1 MKTSNIVEIISVGDE
16 VLRGF
21 TVNTNGAYLAKY
33 LFDRGYIIKYQTN
46 IGDNEFDV
54 TEAIKV
60 ASKRASHI
68 FLIGGLGPTEDDL
81 TKEILAKYLGRN
93 LTEHRES
100 LLNLEKYYKGR
111 NRKLTNS
118 SKKQIMVLEN
128 STVLNNL
135 VGIAPGEIL
144 EENGIKYYLLPG
156 PPREFHFLV
165 DEYFDKYLEKEV
177 FYSEKI
183 NVHALGESPIEVRL
197 RKLGIDGDITVN
209 TYAKGAFTEID
220 AISYSKD
227 KTKFETCMSLI
238 KNEFKGFIFEENSL
252 EEAVVKRLID
262 KGLKIS
268 FMESITGGRLASS
281 ITSVPGSSNVL
292 KESYVTYSNE
302 AKIKL
307 GVDKNIIEKYSVVSK
322 ETARSMV
329 EALEKITGADIVVS
343 VTGEAGPIPSVK
355 DVGTV
360 YSSIKYRDEIEDL
373 SFNFSGSRENIQSS
387 STTSILSRILL
398 IIGG

>member
-1 MKTSNIVEIISVGDE
+1 MKISNIVEIISVGDE

-21 TVNTNGAYLAKY
+21 TINTNGAYLAKF
-33 LFDRGYIIKYQTN
+33 LFERGYSIKYQTN
-46 IGDNEFDV
+46 VGDNESDL
-54 TEAIKV
+54 TEAINV

-81 TKEILAKYLGRN
+81 TKEILAKFLGRN
-93 LTEHRES
+93 LAPHRES
-100 LLNLEKYYKGR
+100 LLNLEKYYKSR
-111 NRKLTNS
+111 NRKLNNS

-128 STVLNNL
+128 SIVLNNL
-135 VGIAPGEIL
+135 VGIAPGEIV
-144 EENGIKYYLLPG
+144 EEKDTKYYLLPG

-165 DEYFDKYLEKEV
+165 DEYFDRYLEKKN

-183 NVHALGESPIEVRL
+183 NIHALGESPIEVRL
-197 RKLGIDGDITVN
+197 RSLNIDKDISVN
-209 TYAKGAFTEID
+209 TYAKGAFTEVDI
-220 AISYSKD
+220 ISYSED
-227 KTKFETCMSLI
+227 REKFKNCVSLI
-238 KNEFKGFIFEENSL
+238 IEEFKGFTFEESTI
-252 EEAVVKRLID
+252 EEAIVRRLIK

-281 ITSVPGSSNVL
+281 ITSVSGSSNVL

-307 GVDKNIIEKYSVVSK
+307 GVDEKTIERYTVVSR
-322 ETARSMV
+322 ETARSMAK
-329 EALEKITGADIVVS
+329 ALEKITDADILVS

-355 DVGTV
+355 EVGTV
-360 YSSIKYRDEIEDL
+360 YSSIIYGDKIEDL
-373 SFNFSGSRENIQSS
+373 EFSFSGSRENIQNS
-387 STTSILSRILL
+387 STMSILSHILL

>member
-1 MKTSNIVEIISVGDE
+1 
-16 VLRGF
+16 
-21 TVNTNGAYLAKY
+21 
-33 LFDRGYIIKYQTN
+33 
-46 IGDNEFDV
+46 
-54 TEAIKV
+54 
-60 ASKRASHI
+60 
-68 FLIGGLGPTEDDL
+68 
-81 TKEILAKYLGRN
+81 
-93 LTEHRES
+93 
-100 LLNLEKYYKGR
+100 
-111 NRKLTNS
+111 
-118 SKKQIMVLEN
+118 
-128 STVLNNL
+128 
-135 VGIAPGEIL
+135 
-144 EENGIKYYLLPG
+144 
-156 PPREFHFLV
+156 
-165 DEYFDKYLEKEV
+165 
-177 FYSEKI
+177 
-183 NVHALGESPIEVRL
+183 
-197 RKLGIDGDITVN
+197 
-209 TYAKGAFTEID
+209 
-220 AISYSKD
+220 
-227 KTKFETCMSLI
+227 
-238 KNEFKGFIFEENSL
+238 
-252 EEAVVKRLID
+252 
-262 KGLKIS
+262 
-268 FMESITGGRLASS
+268 MESITGGRLSSS

>member
-33 LFDRGYIIKYQTN
+33 LFDRGYIIKHQTN

-93 LTEHRES
+93 LIEHKES

-111 NRKLTNS
+111 NRKLTKS

-183 NVHALGESPIEVRL
+183 NVHALGESPIEIRL
-197 RKLGIDGDITVN
+197 RKLGIDRDITVN

-252 EEAVVKRLID
+252 EEAIVKRLID

-268 FMESITGGRLASS
+268 FMESITGGRLSSS

-307 GVDKNIIEKYSVVSK
+307 GVDKNIIEKYTVVSK

-373 SFNFSGSRENIQSS
+373 SFNFSGSRENIQNS